1 MSRPEDILPPDLHYN
16 DVEARKYTTSSRIQN
31 IQASMTNR
39 ALELL
44 DLDSPAM
51 ILDIGC
57 GSGLSGEIV
66 SSVEEEYG
74 GQHIWVG
81 MDISASML
89 DIALQRD
96 VEGDLM
102 LADIG
107 QGVPFRAGT
116 FDAAI
121 SISAIQW
128 LCNAESS
135 DVSPTGR
142 LSRFFNGLYASLK
155 RGGRAVCQFY
165 PKNDQQRTMISGAAI
180 KAGFGAGILE
190 DDPGTKNAKLYLVL
204 TVGGAATE
212 GAGGDITGVVKGM
225 EGVDVVD
232 ARRAHQAQKKKDA
245 KKGSKAWIL
254 NKKEQME
261 RKGKVVKASSNCYPV
276 STTKS
281 EKKRY
286 TYQSTVHQAKCTS
299 QSFCRSF
306 SLSPQPWLGQ
316 PPTAFVRVAALLLPW
331 LVMLLGGPP
340 GALQQELRLQLPS
353 LDATLPLAHVRP
365 PVLRCFLPQ
374 RYEPK
379 MALCNGLECDGFGA
393 DRPLFASMR

>member
-1 MSRPEDILPPDLHYN
+1 MSRPEDTLPPDLHYN
-16 DVEARKYTTSSRIQN
+16 DTEARKYTTSSRIQN

-44 DLDSPAM
+44 DLTTPSLL
-51 ILDIGC
+51 LDIGC
-57 GSGLSGEIV
+57 GSGLSGEILTAV
-66 SSVEEEYG
+66 PEDEG
-74 GQHIWVG
+74 GPHIWVG

-102 LADIG
+102 LSDIG
-107 QGVPFRAGT
+107 QGVPFRAGS

-135 DVSPTGR
+135 EVTSAGR

-165 PKNDQQRTMISGAAI
+165 PKNDEQRTMISGAAI

-204 TVGGAATE
+204 TVGGGEVET
-212 GAGGDITGVVKGM
+212 GNGDITGVVKGM
-225 EGVDVVD
+225 EGVDVLD
-232 ARRAHQAQKKKDA
+232 ARRRPREKGRKDI

-254 NKKEQME
+254 GKKEQME
-261 RKGKVVKASSNCYPV
+261 RKGKVVKNSSKY
-276 STTKS
+276 TGR
-281 EKKRY
+281 KRNI
-286 TYQSTVHQAKCTS
+286 
-299 QSFCRSF
+299 
-306 SLSPQPWLGQ
+306 
-316 PPTAFVRVAALLLPW
+316 AF
-331 LVMLLGGPP
+331 
-340 GALQQELRLQLPS
+340 
-353 LDATLPLAHVRP
+353 
-365 PVLRCFLPQ
+365 
-374 RYEPK
+374 
-379 MALCNGLECDGFGA
+379 
-393 DRPLFASMR
+393 